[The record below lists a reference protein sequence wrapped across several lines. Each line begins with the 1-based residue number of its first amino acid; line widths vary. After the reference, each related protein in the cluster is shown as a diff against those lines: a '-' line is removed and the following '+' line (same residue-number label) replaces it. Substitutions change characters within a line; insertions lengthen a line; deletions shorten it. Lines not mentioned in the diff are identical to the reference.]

1 MKVTK
6 LLFPGLMAAL
16 VGCAVGGAVQADE
29 VLKAKLKPCV
39 KDGTTFGEVGSCG
52 KVWKLGSGEAK
63 LEADGKMKVEV
74 KGLVLNDTSTGE
86 FNGTPDGV
94 TDVVATLICNGT
106 ELAGMAERVPLS
118 NPKGEAKIEAKLPI
132 PANCAK
138 PIVLLREIYE
148 GKVGGW
154 LAGAGF

>member
-1 MKVTK
+1 MKVTGV
-6 LLFPGLMAAL
+6 LLRGMLAGLIVCSG
-16 VGCAVGGAVQADE
+16 VGVVHAEE
-29 VLKAKLKPCV
+29 VLKAKLRPCV

-63 LEADGKMKVEV
+63 LDADGKIKVEI
-74 KGLVLNDTSTGE
+74 KGLVLNDASTGE

-94 TDVVATLICNGT
+94 TDVVATLICGG
-106 ELAGMAERVPLS
+106 AVAAMADRVPLG
-118 NPKGEAKIEAKLPI
+118 NPKGEAKIETKLAMPAK
-132 PANCAK
+132 CDK
-138 PIVLLREIYE
+138 PMILLREVYE